1 MYIEKLDKS
10 VFLSDVEKCIEL
22 LENDIVYFGGSLIE
36 GKLNK
41 NSKGMGNMYS
51 DLDMFIIRDEEKFCE
66 TVATYKDKFKKTTF
80 IKVNGINIDVE
91 IFNYKYIKKLIDELN
106 NAKLDLNTRIGNLLN
121 TSLTLQEINTFLCRL
136 KYSVNFVNKEE
147 YNNLLNDIDFNK
159 FLKIY
164 KESLYNSFDN
174 KLDDTLGNLKE
185 KQYDVALHCCRM
197 MFIEFSKYYLAEN
210 LEFIDREKWIFL
222 KILNTAG
229 AIGDE
234 KIEEKYNDLFCS
246 NIRDNKDKEKVIR
259 DSLAFMKEK
268 MDEFTLSELL

>member
-91 IFNYKYIKKLIDELN
+91 IFNYKHIRKLIDELN
-106 NAKLDLNTRIGNLLN
+106 NAKLDLNTRIDNLLN
-121 TSLTLQEINTFLCRL
+121 TSLT
-136 KYSVNFVNKEE
+136 
-147 YNNLLNDIDFNK
+147 
-159 FLKIY
+159 
-164 KESLYNSFDN
+164 
-174 KLDDTLGNLKE
+174 
-185 KQYDVALHCCRM
+185 
-197 MFIEFSKYYLAEN
+197 
-210 LEFIDREKWIFL
+210 
-222 KILNTAG
+222 
-229 AIGDE
+229 
-234 KIEEKYNDLFCS
+234 
-246 NIRDNKDKEKVIR
+246 
-259 DSLAFMKEK
+259 
-268 MDEFTLSELL
+268 

>member
-66 TVATYKDKFKKTTF
+66 TVATYKDKFKKTIF

-91 IFNYKYIKKLIDELN
+91 IFNYKHIKKLIDELN
-106 NAKLDLNTRIGNLLN
+106 NAKLDLNTRIENLLN

-234 KIEEKYNDLFCS
+234 KIGEKYNNLFCS

>member
-91 IFNYKYIKKLIDELN
+91 IFNYKHIRKLIDELN
-106 NAKLDLNTRIGNLLN
+106 NAKLDLNTRIDNLLN
-121 TSLTLQEINTFLCRL
+121 TSLTLQEMNTFLCRL
-136 KYSVNFVNKEE
+136 KYSVNFVNKEG
-147 YNNLLNDIDFNK
+147 YNNLLNEINFNK

-234 KIEEKYNDLFCS
+234 KIGEKYNDLFCS